1 MGPGGAG
8 GWRQGGVRAAR
19 AAYRVA
25 MPMADSAARI
35 GVLLTGDAS
44 HPNHTALCEGLA
56 ALGRIDGKDI
66 AIEARFCQ
74 DQLARQGRV

>member
-1 MGPGGAG
+1 
-8 GWRQGGVRAAR
+8 
-19 AAYRVA
+19 
-25 MPMADSAARI
+25 MADSAARI

-66 AIEARFCQ
+66 AIEARFAEG
-74 DQLARQGRV
+74 QLDRLPRLAAELDAL